1 MAKKAT
7 DRFASMAEMAA
18 ALADYLRTATP
29 PARERTVSTPPSGP
43 AVPGG
48 SVTHR
53 PDTAP
58 VPHVVKKSPGRTET
72 APQRRGRRW
81 LRQLTP
87 PGLAGL
93 MVLGVVLYVTTNQGQ
108 IKIEVEDPGAVV
120 EVDGREVR
128 IEKLGEPIT
137 LRPGKHQLVV
147 KRGDVVAETREFTVV
162 RGVNQVLK
170 ITLSDKN
177 PGPNDP
183 KDIPRGMTPPPGPP
197 AVQPHPAPA
206 SAAQPSA
213 DPNKPAPLERGEVA
227 KGRVDAHSQ
236 TNKAHYWF
244 IDVPAGE
251 YKAVVDM
258 ERADRRHSNIQ
269 GGVQLLGLNGEDL
282 GWLGRFNEID
292 YRARGVFPLRLGKPL
307 RGVVRVTADQMM
319 DYQLGLFPATAA
331 VPTPF
336 FRKAPKVTPLGL
348 GETFAPPALDGSKAA
363 TCDAFCS
370 MTLPAGDYRLTVGF
384 RRVDRRRSNI
394 QGQVQALTM
403 DGMIVRNLGHVNEID
418 TRAAA
423 TFKLALSEE
432 RSLIFRV
439 VATQELEATFK
450 VDRLQE
456 E

>member
-1 MAKKAT
+1 
-7 DRFASMAEMAA
+7 
-18 ALADYLRTATP
+18 
-29 PARERTVSTPPSGP
+29 
-43 AVPGG
+43 
-48 SVTHR
+48 
-53 PDTAP
+53 
-58 VPHVVKKSPGRTET
+58 
-72 APQRRGRRW
+72 
-81 LRQLTP
+81 
-87 PGLAGL
+87 LAGL
-93 MVLGVVLYVTTNQGQ
+93 VFLGVVLYVTTNRGQ
-108 IKIEVEDPGAVV
+108 IKIEVDDPGAVV
-120 EVDGREVR
+120 QVDGGEVR

-147 KRGDVVAETREFTVV
+147 KRGDVVVETREFTVV
-162 RGVNQVLK
+162 RGVNPVLK
-170 ITLSDKN
+170 ITLSDRVRKN
-177 PGPNDP
+177 PGSNYP

-213 DPNKPAPLERGEVA
+213 DPNKPTPLKRGEVV
-227 KGRVDAHSQ
+227 KGRVDAKSK

-258 ERADRRHSNIQ
+258 ERADRQNSNIQ
-269 GGVQLLGLNGEDL
+269 GGLQLLGLSGEDL
-282 GWLGRFNEID
+282 GWLGGFNEID
-292 YRARGVFPLRLGKPL
+292 YRARRVFPLRLGKPL
-307 RGVVRVTADQMM
+307 RGIVRVTADQMM

-336 FRKAPKVTPLGL
+336 FRKAPKVTPLKL

-370 MTLPAGDYRLTVGF
+370 MTLPAGDYRLTIGF
-384 RRVDRRRSNI
+384 RRADRQRSNI

-403 DGMIVRNLGHVNEID
+403 DGMIVRNLGYVNEID

-439 VATQELEATFK
+439 VAVQELEATLK